1 MSVTNIRSLK
11 KGWEGLMKS
20 QRTIME
26 ILEAFDL
33 VGTYCGAA
41 ALAGCAPN
49 TVRRYVELRRAGD
62 PIPKRA
68 SRARIID
75 EYMGKIEEL
84 VARSQ
89 GQIQAKKVHEK
100 LVAMGFTG
108 SQRTTD
114 KAVREAKQEWKAC
127 RARVH
132 RPWIAEPG
140 MWAQYDFG
148 DGPMV
153 EGVKTV
159 LFVAWLPFSRY
170 RFVYPLLDRKAP
182 SVMSA
187 LDGSIDKKCVL

>member
-1 MSVTNIRSLK
+1 
-11 KGWEGLMKS
+11 
-20 QRTIME
+20 ME

-127 RARVH
+127 RARVY

-140 MWAQYDFG
+140 G
-148 DGPMV
+148 I
-153 EGVKTV
+153 TLV
-159 LFVAWLPFSRY
+159 LLT
-170 RFVYPLLDRKAP
+170 LD
-182 SVMSA
+182 
-187 LDGSIDKKCVL
+187 